1 MEQGRVKKIL
11 KLDHDVKNISKEAI
25 VAITKATELFV
36 AYMVRT
42 SVLSAVRRSVYM
54 CGVVWCGVAWCGVVR
69 CGVV

>member
-1 MEQGRVKKIL
+1 MKKIL

-42 SVLSAVRRSVYM
+42 CVLSAVRRSVYM
-54 CGVVWCGVAWCGVVR
+54 CCLVWCGVVWCGMICGVVL